1 MGDLLLLLTYIGVG
15 VGSFKLYKYI
25 KLKKSQL
32 DVVRFDQEVS
42 DLMLKRDRA
51 MTLHR
56 LLTDINICDK
66 KNENYKVFNLSW
78 KSEMDGQI
86 YAYDIYITD
95 KKSANA
101 NALTEL
107 ANIELTNLAPD
118 IKTGIYKLKLRSK
131 LVGAEFKTEE
141 EYTLEKPTRDI
152 ETLGDDTKVYF

>member
-1 MGDLLLLLTYIGVG
+1 MG

-56 LLTDINICDK
+56 LLTDVNICDK

-118 IKTGIYKLKLRSK
+118 IKTGIYKLKLRSN
-131 LVGAEFKTEE
+131 LVGTEFKTED
-141 EYTLEKPTRDI
+141 EYIAEKPTRDV

>member
-56 LLTDINICDK
+56 LLTDVNICDK

-118 IKTGIYKLKLRSK
+118 IKTGIYKLKLRSN
-131 LVGAEFKTEE
+131 LVGTEFKTED
-141 EYTLEKPTRDI
+141 EYVGKNQTRDV